1 MVVDWGWWI
10 GGCGGFF
17 RLHDG
22 LVMDFI
28 GGLVVGL
35 LIMIFSSY
43 LVMWWLMVAVDGWV
57 YNGQWWLGLWW

>member
-35 LIMIFSSY
+35 LM
-43 LVMWWLMVAVDGWV
+43 
-57 YNGQWWLGLWW
+57 GL